1 MSFALI
7 SLQLIHI
14 HEVFINPEAVE
25 VNMQHID
32 IDIGPYLP
40 IQNHVERKESKES
53 ACSYLQFGKLGGSY
67 CLNLCCFVCRTV
79 IKSQSTV
86 S

>member
-67 CLNLCCFVCRTV
+67 GLNLCCFVCRTV